1 MARILLVDDDVHI
14 ARVMGIW
21 LTRHGH
27 EIVAVHNGREALSCL
42 QTESI
47 DLIIS
52 DMNMPEMDGLALARG
67 VREHGLAN
75 LPMLVMTARC
85 DRDSLAASLRE
96 FGVTMYPKPFVPS
109 KLMEDVARL
118 LAGTAQPE
126 AVP

>member
-1 MARILLVDDDVHI
+1 MARILLVDDDAHI
-14 ARVMGIW
+14 ARVMSIW

-27 EIVAVHNGREALSCL
+27 EIVATHNGREALSRL
-42 QTESI
+42 KTESI

-67 VREHGLAN
+67 VREQGYST

-118 LAGTAQPE
+118 LAGSAQPE
-126 AVP
+126 IVT